1 MVRRQRPPTPTT
13 LLLHGLRTPPPPS
26 TAVRNPCPTEP
37 PANATSTSTP
47 PLPLTLSTFTPEC
60 PATTIANPPPAR
72 SLLRPFPHPTLAL
85 LQPQNE
91 HIELHQKRNGY
102 RYDHFEKAR
111 KKEARTAHK
120 MSQFAQKVHG
130 LRAKLYN
137 EKRFKEKAAMKKKIA
152 IHAERDNKHA
162 NDDAIPDGAVP
173 AYLLDR
179 EGVSRAKVLSNT
191 IKQKRKEKAGKWTVP
206 IPQVRAIAD
215 DEMFRAVVTGKRK
228 KKSWKRQVT
237 KVSQ

>member
-1 MVRRQRPPTPTT
+1 MVRVTYPHPRHSSCTAFGP
-13 LLLHGLRTPPPPS
+13 PPPPS
-26 TAVRNPCPTEP
+26 TAVRNPVLHR
-37 PANATSTSTP
+37 AARQRHLNQHSTSSP
-47 PLPLTLSTFTPEC
+47 HPLLFTPEC
-60 PATTIANPPPAR
+60 PATTIANPPPVR